1 MSVGFK
7 IKQLREKSGWSQ
19 QELAY
24 KLDVS
29 QTKLC
34 NIENDATEKIDFAL
48 MDKVCQIFGVD
59 FNYFLEP
66 DKQVNSI
73 SDNKGNV
80 VVVNNNHGNVTM
92 PISPETLIEQLKLI
106 IEESK
111 AKDAT
116 IAQLKAQLQATQ
128 KRG

>member
-48 MDKVCQIFGVD
+48 MDKVCQIFNVD

-66 DKQVNSI
+66 DKKINNI
-73 SDNKGNV
+73 NDNKGIV
-80 VVVNNNHGNVTM
+80 VMNDNHGTISL

>member
-48 MDKVCQIFGVD
+48 MDKVCQIFNVD

-66 DKQVNSI
+66 DKKINNI
-73 SDNKGNV
+73 NDNKGIV
-80 VVVNNNHGNVTM
+80 VMNDNHGTISL

-111 AKDAT
+111 TKDAT